1 MQFNFDVKREEVNS
15 QLVDGGRLQHKT
27 RMAFKF
33 GGKFEPM

>member
-1 MQFNFDVKREEVNS
+1 MQFNFDMKKEEVNS
-15 QLVDGGRLQHKT
+15 QLVEGGWSQRNT